1 MINPSPLR
9 YPGGKY
15 KLYRFI
21 SKLVQKNSCST
32 YIEPFAGGSALSFAL
47 LFNGLV
53 KRVIINDYDYSIY
66 CFWDSILHRTNEF
79 IRLIQE
85 TPVTLEEWHKQ
96 KSIRENVFDQ
106 DPLRVA
112 LSTFFLNRVNRSGII
127 DKAGPIGGLGQ
138 DGNYLIDC
146 RFNKE
151 DLIDR
156 ILRISTYRDAIKLS
170 NMDAMDFIESEI
182 TKTRNSFTFFDPPY
196 YNKGRGLYTNFYTHG
211 DHENLAKII
220 GHTMSNRKW
229 IVTYDMADEI
239 KQFYS
244 KFDSLSFNLSYT
256 LQEKKN
262 GSEYMFF
269 SKKTLR
275 LDNENEFIKVMQN
288 DDVEVG

>member
-1 MINPSPLR
+1 MNPSPLR

-15 KLYRFI
+15 KLYQFI
-21 SKLVQKNSCST
+21 SRLVRKNSSST

-47 LFNGLV
+47 LFNGVV
-53 KRVIINDYDYSIY
+53 KRVIINDYDFSIY
-66 CFWDSILHRTNEF
+66 CFWDNVLNRTDEF
-79 IRLIQE
+79 IKLIRE

-96 KSIRENVFDQ
+96 KSIRENIFNH
-106 DPLRVA
+106 DPLTVGM
-112 LSTFFLNRVNRSGII
+112 STFFLNRVNRSGII

-138 DGNYLIDC
+138 TGDYLINC
-146 RFNKE
+146 RFNKD

-156 ILRISTYRDAIKLS
+156 ILKISTYKDAIKLF

-196 YNKGRGLYTNFYTHG
+196 YNKGRGLYTNFYNHG
-211 DHENLAKII
+211 DHENLAKAISNI
-220 GHTMSNRKW
+220 LRNRKW
-229 IVTYDMADEI
+229 IVTYDTADEI

-244 KFDSLSFNLSYT
+244 KFDSLTFNLSYT

-269 SKKTLR
+269 SKKILR
-275 LDNENEFIKVMQN
+275 LENENEFIKILQN
-288 DDVEVG
+288 SEVKVG